1 MVKEVFVLFC
11 FRPGKTRRAL
21 FMVFPATVELW
32 ELHCPA
38 NGVGILGA
46 IFFSKDYSSRL
57 I

>member
-1 MVKEVFVLFC
+1 MVKEVFVLFY

-32 ELHCPA
+32 ELHCPS